1 MQQTVM
7 FPFEWLVIFVIPAV
21 AILLVVFVLWQHQRQ
36 RQSFL
41 QVLQAHQQLLTA
53 LNNSQSELEE
63 LRSGL
68 IGVGQR
74 VLQLETA
81 WQRSQQDLQMV
92 ANEIEQIS
100 EHQQKMQLFDPESK
114 LYNRAMKMVQLGA
127 GLDEIMQECEL
138 PRAEAELLLNLHR
151 QHQTSA
157 SS

>member
-1 MQQTVM
+1 MQQSVI
-7 FPFEWLVIFVIPAV
+7 FPFEWLVIGVIPAV
-21 AILLVVFVLWQHQRQ
+21 AILLVSFVLWQHQRQ
-36 RQSFL
+36 RQSFIAL
-41 QVLQAHQQLLTA
+41 LREHQQTQTA
-53 LNNSQSELEE
+53 MKALQIELDE
-63 LRSGL
+63 LRGGI

-127 GLDEIMQECEL
+127 GLEEIMLECEL

-151 QHQTSA
+151 QGKE
-157 SS
+157 

>member
-1 MQQTVM
+1 MQQSVI
-7 FPFEWLVIFVIPAV
+7 FPFEWLVIGVIPAV
-21 AILLVVFVLWQHQRQ
+21 AILLVVFVIWQHQRQ
-36 RQSFL
+36 RQSFMQL
-41 QVLQAHQQLLTA
+41 LREHQQTLSA
-53 LNNSQSELEE
+53 MKAVQIELDE
-63 LRSGL
+63 LRGGL
-68 IGVGQR
+68 IGVGHR

-127 GLDEIMQECEL
+127 GLEEIMLECEL

-151 QHQTSA
+151 QGK
-157 SS
+157 

>member
-1 MQQTVM
+1 MQQSVI
-7 FPFEWLVIFVIPAV
+7 FPFEWLVIGVIPAV
-21 AILLVVFVLWQHQRQ
+21 AILLVVFFIWQHQRQ
-36 RQSFL
+36 RLAFL
-41 QVLQAHQQLLTA
+41 QLLREHQQMQTVFKA
-53 LNNSQSELEE
+53 TQVELEE
-63 LRSGL
+63 LRGGL

-81 WQRSQQDLQMV
+81 WQRSQQDLQLV

-127 GLDEIMQECEL
+127 GLEEIMLECEL

-151 QHQTSA
+151 QNK
-157 SS
+157 

>member
-1 MQQTVM
+1 MQQSVI
-7 FPFEWLVIFVIPAV
+7 FPFEWLVIGVIPAV
-21 AILLVVFVLWQHQRQ
+21 AILLVAFVLWQHQRQ
-36 RQSFL
+36 RQSFIAL
-41 QVLQAHQQLLTA
+41 LREHQQTQTA
-53 LNNSQSELEE
+53 MKALQIELDE
-63 LRSGL
+63 LRGGI

-74 VLQLETA
+74 VLQLGTA

-127 GLDEIMQECEL
+127 GLEEIMLECEL

-151 QHQTSA
+151 QGKE
-157 SS
+157 

>member
-1 MQQTVM
+1 MQQSVI
-7 FPFEWLVIFVIPAV
+7 FPFEWLVIGVIPAV

-36 RQSFL
+36 RQSFIL
-41 QVLQAHQQLLTA
+41 LLREHQQTLTA
-53 LNNSQSELEE
+53 MKAVQIELDE
-63 LRSGL
+63 LRGGL

-127 GLDEIMQECEL
+127 GLEEIMLECEL

-151 QHQTSA
+151 QGK
-157 SS
+157 

>member
-1 MQQTVM
+1 MQQSVI
-7 FPFEWLVIFVIPAV
+7 FPFEWLVIGVIPAV

-36 RQSFL
+36 RQSFMQL
-41 QVLQAHQQLLTA
+41 LREHQQTLTTMKA
-53 LNNSQSELEE
+53 VQIELDE
-63 LRSGL
+63 LRGGL

-127 GLDEIMQECEL
+127 GLEEIMLECEL

-151 QHQTSA
+151 QGK
-157 SS
+157 

>member
-1 MQQTVM
+1 MQQSVI
-7 FPFEWLVIFVIPAV
+7 FPFEWLVIGVIPAV
-21 AILLVVFVLWQHQRQ
+21 AILLVVFVIWQHQRQ
-36 RQSFL
+36 RQSFMQL
-41 QVLQAHQQLLTA
+41 LREHQQTLTA
-53 LNNSQSELEE
+53 MKAVQIELDE
-63 LRSGL
+63 LRGGL

-127 GLDEIMQECEL
+127 GLEEIMLECEL

-151 QHQTSA
+151 QGK
-157 SS
+157 